1 MADAQ
6 FVTTRGESLVSTH
19 KVLKNTY
26 MLLSMTLLFSAI
38 MAGVAM
44 ATNAPPL
51 GYGIT
56 LIGFFGLLFL
66 THRTANSGFGI
77 VSVFMLTGFMGYTLG
92 PLINMIVGAGGSE
105 IVVTALGLTGVIF
118 LSLSAYTLMT
128 KKDFSFLSGFLMM
141 GFWVLVGCMALMLFD
156 MVSSAA
162 MLAMSVGFI
171 IFASSLIL
179 YQTSAII
186 HGGETNYIL
195 ATVTLYVSLYNIFV
209 SLLNLLT
216 AFGGD
221 D

>member
-66 THRTANSGFGI
+66 THRTANSSFGI